1 MAGQDL
7 IILIV
12 QIIAALGVVVSV
24 VYLGLQIKQ
33 QSVISKAQFGHLL
46 LTGLCVN

>member
-12 QIIAALGVVVSV
+12 QIIAALGVVICRLSRLTNKIAKR
-24 VYLGLQIKQ
+24 YNKSSIW
-33 QSVISKAQFGHLL
+33 SFTYSKTL
-46 LTGLCVN
+46 